1 MAIQKIA
8 SALWASSLLL
18 SYSQARSIAHTS
30 QHNYPTREIAGISVI
45 NTPLVQAAEDFASEH
60 SSHAVYKH
68 VMRSWLYGV
77 LMLDAN
83 KTLGQS
89 VDVEVH
95 AVATLLHDLGWDMA
109 EDSTL
114 VSTDKRFEVDGA
126 FAAREFIH
134 QHGDAKEWDERKV
147 QLVWDAIALHTERS
161 IAYFKEVDVQVVS
174 KGISLDFSGPA
185 YGVSEEKYAAVAKA
199 YPKNDLKDQI
209 NQTIIWLCATKPQT
223 TYDTWMQPFGERYVE
238 DYNVTGKQRIDI
250 IFQNL
255 TLGQD

>member
-1 MAIQKIA
+1 MFVQKITSLLWA
-8 SALWASSLLL
+8 SALLFGSA
-18 SYSQARSIAHTS
+18 QAYTQINHDL
-30 QHNYPTREIAGISVI
+30 PTRNIAGISVV
-45 NTPLVQAAEDFASEH
+45 NTPIVKAAETFALNH

-83 KTLGQS
+83 ETLS
-89 VDVEVH
+89 RNVDREIH
-95 AVATLLHDLGWDMA
+95 AVATLLHDLGWDKT
-109 EDSTL
+109 ENSPI

-126 FAAREFIH
+126 IAAREFIH
-134 QHGDAKEWDERKV
+134 THKDGRHWEHRRV

-161 IAYFKEVDVQVVS
+161 LSYFKELDVQVVS

-185 YGVSEEKYAAVAKA
+185 FDVSAEKYAAVERV
-199 YPKNDLKDQI
+199 YPKFDLKDSV
-209 NQTIIWLCATKPQT
+209 NSSFLWLCATKPQT

-238 DYNVTGKQRIDI
+238 GYDPKGKQRIDI

-255 TLGQD
+255 TTGRN